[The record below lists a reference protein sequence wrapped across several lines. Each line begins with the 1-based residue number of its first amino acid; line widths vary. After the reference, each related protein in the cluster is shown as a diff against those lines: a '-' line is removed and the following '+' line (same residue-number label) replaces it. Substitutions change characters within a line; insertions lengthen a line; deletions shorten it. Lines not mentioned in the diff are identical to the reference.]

1 MSFLEISIC
10 YRLGADMIRSAGG
23 VAALVTDNT
32 HSALMLPQSA
42 ASPDL
47 DTSLNTTTAAVSEAE
62 VSMLKFRRSRS
73 SGTYSVTRPG
83 QRQERHEDTGE
94 PPDT

>member
-1 MSFLEISIC
+1 
-10 YRLGADMIRSAGG
+10 MIRSAGG

-47 DTSLNTTTAAVSEAE
+47 DTSLATATTSLATVATAAVSEAE
-62 VSMLKFRRSRS
+62 VSISASKSCIRIASEGL
-73 SGTYSVTRPG
+73 
-83 QRQERHEDTGE
+83 
-94 PPDT
+94 

>member
-1 MSFLEISIC
+1 
-10 YRLGADMIRSAGG
+10 MIRSAGG

-47 DTSLNTTTAAVSEAE
+47 DTSLATNQHDHNPEGGVSRPEGE
-62 VSMLKFRRSRS
+62 HCVGMMNVTKESMWIIN
-73 SGTYSVTRPG
+73 Y
-83 QRQERHEDTGE
+83 
-94 PPDT
+94 

>member
-1 MSFLEISIC
+1 
-10 YRLGADMIRSAGG
+10 MITHLRMELFE
-23 VAALVTDNT
+23 ALLAT
-32 HSALMLPQSA
+32 A
-42 ASPDL
+42 
-47 DTSLNTTTAAVSEAE
+47 TTAAVSEAE

-94 PPDT
+94 PRDT

>member
-1 MSFLEISIC
+1 MQLFE
-10 YRLGADMIRSAGG
+10 
-23 VAALVTDNT
+23 ALLAT
-32 HSALMLPQSA
+32 A
-42 ASPDL
+42 
-47 DTSLNTTTAAVSEAE
+47 TTAAVSEAE

-94 PPDT
+94 TRGE